1 MTAFQ
6 SPDPQALPPITEDDI
21 ANYLLQTPDFFER
34 HAEVLAT
41 VQLSSPHG
49 GRAVSLQERQAEM
62 LREKIRALE
71 HKTAEMIRNGHENMG
86 IGDKLQGWTFGLL
99 KAIDPG
105 QLPETLSRNLELCFA
120 VPQAGVRVWGV
131 DPAWA
136 AQPFAQ
142 GCSEDVRSFASSL
155 TQPYCGP
162 NPGLE
167 AAGWLADPSSARSL
181 ALIALREEPGAK
193 AFGLL
198 VLASHDAQRFQVD
211 MGTDFL
217 ERIGELASAALSRL
231 RAPD

>member
-1 MTAFQ
+1 MTVAN
-6 SPDPQALPPITEDDI
+6 SPDSQVLSPITEDDI

-62 LREKIRALE
+62 LREKIRHLE
-71 HKTAEMIRNGHENMG
+71 HKTAELIRHGHENVA
-86 IGDKLQGWTFGLL
+86 ISDKLQGWTFGLL
-99 KAIDPG
+99 KTVDPA
-105 QLPETLSRNLELCFA
+105 QLPETLSRDLELCFA
-120 VPQAGVRVWGV
+120 MPQAAVRVWGAG
-131 DPAWA
+131 PAWA
-136 AQPFAQ
+136 QHAFAQ

-155 TQPYCGP
+155 IQPYCGP

-167 AAGWLADPSSARSL
+167 AAGWLAEPHTVRSL
-181 ALIALREEPGAK
+181 ALVALREEPGAK

-198 VLASHDAQRFQVD
+198 VLGSPDAQRFQVD

-231 RAPD
+231 RTPA

>member
-1 MTAFQ
+1 MTASHTPSEQ
-6 SPDPQALPPITEDDI
+6 PLSPITEDDI

-71 HKTAEMIRNGHENMG
+71 HKTAELIRHGHDNMA
-86 IGDKLQGWTFGLL
+86 ISDKLQGWTFGLL
-99 KAIDPG
+99 KAVDPG
-105 QLPETLSRNLELCFA
+105 QLPDVLARDLELCFA
-120 VPQAGVRVWGV
+120 MPQAAVRVWGV
-131 DPAWA
+131 SPAWA
-136 AQPFAQ
+136 ERAFAQ

-167 AAGWLADPSSARSL
+167 AAGWLADPASVRSL

-198 VLASHDAQRFQVD
+198 VLGSPDPQRFQVD

-231 RAPD
+231 RSPA